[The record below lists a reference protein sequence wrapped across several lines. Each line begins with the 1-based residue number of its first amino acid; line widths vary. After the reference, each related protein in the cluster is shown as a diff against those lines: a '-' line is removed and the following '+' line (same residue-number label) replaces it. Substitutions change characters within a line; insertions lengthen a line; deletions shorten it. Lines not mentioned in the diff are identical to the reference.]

1 MPRLVVQLS
10 ACDCNDDDDGN
21 DNNSNDNTNY
31 YYYHHYN
38 VFVLHH
44 IIIII
49 IDSNFFLHRYLRFK
63 LSGSLLILQY
73 SGTLFVA
80 RNILIVSTGMCNKTY
95 IR

>member
-44 IIIII
+44 IIII